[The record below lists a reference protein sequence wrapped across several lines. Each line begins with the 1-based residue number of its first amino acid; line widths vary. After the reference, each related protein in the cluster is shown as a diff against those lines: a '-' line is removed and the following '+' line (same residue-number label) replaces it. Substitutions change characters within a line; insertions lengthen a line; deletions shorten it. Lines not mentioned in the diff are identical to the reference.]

1 MAFSDISKKW
11 FAGDHPVN
19 AVAPSVATESLVAN
33 SNLVFTAKLAG
44 VDYNDWEINLIDPKG
59 NDKKLAVTV
68 DEAGKAIN
76 VSLATG
82 TTGDIT
88 SKASD
93 VKTAIEAHAIASK
106 IISVAYADQE
116 TGEGVVEEFA
126 GVLDNGVDGT
136 VCQDINVIVQDD
148 KTAQLYINILPNT
161 RHDAN
166 WRKLNLVS
174 LPVPEVKGSIAWD
187 PGKTGGDDL
196 TVSVEGN
203 TITFNGN
210 IEWYPADPS
219 VGRDEAGNRV
229 GVQITAP
236 EGFNASGAVVTI
248 GDKTYDDLFTAEKNY
263 FWWYPLVSKAGE
275 TFTATVKWNEA
286 SEQTFTV
293 KIADTATLEKAL

>member
-19 AVAPSVATESLVAN
+19 AVAPSVATESSVAN

-59 NDKKLAVTV
+59 NDKKLAVAV

-82 TTGDIT
+82 ATGDIT

-166 WRKLNLVS
+166 WRKLNLV
-174 LPVPEVKGSIAWD
+174 A
-187 PGKTGGDDL
+187 
-196 TVSVEGN
+196 
-203 TITFNGN
+203 F
-210 IEWYPADPS
+210 
-219 VGRDEAGNRV
+219 
-229 GVQITAP
+229 
-236 EGFNASGAVVTI
+236 
-248 GDKTYDDLFTAEKNY
+248 
-263 FWWYPLVSKAGE
+263 
-275 TFTATVKWNEA
+275 
-286 SEQTFTV
+286 
-293 KIADTATLEKAL
+293 

>member
-1 MAFSDISKKW
+1 MAFSDIRKKW

-59 NDKKLAVTV
+59 NDKKLAVAV

-82 TTGDIT
+82 ATGDIT

-174 LPVPEVKGSIAWD
+174 
-187 PGKTGGDDL
+187 
-196 TVSVEGN
+196 
-203 TITFNGN
+203 F
-210 IEWYPADPS
+210 
-219 VGRDEAGNRV
+219 
-229 GVQITAP
+229 
-236 EGFNASGAVVTI
+236 
-248 GDKTYDDLFTAEKNY
+248 
-263 FWWYPLVSKAGE
+263 
-275 TFTATVKWNEA
+275 
-286 SEQTFTV
+286 
-293 KIADTATLEKAL
+293 